1 MGTGGVPM
9 AVAPVNND
17 LEEAV
22 EWCQG
27 GVAAGEEMA
36 PDDRLPLAWP
46 PIVPL
51 A

>member
-1 MGTGGVPM
+1 MGSEVVSI
-9 AVAPVNND
+9 AVAPVTND

-27 GVAAGEEMA
+27 GVAAGEEPA
-36 PDDRLPLAWP
+36 SDDRLPLAWP
-46 PIVPL
+46 PIVPV